1 MPLSSPR
8 CGGFFISRP
17 ASDSLRCGEEL
28 SSVSRFGSEESVADF
43 ICAVF
48 SFGLAVWIFFRAADL
63 ERRKFFLAG
72 VHESALIF
80 AKSEACMFAFRRES
94 RWKSG
99 LCLIH
104 FLQIL
109 A

>member
-1 MPLSSPR
+1 MFFNSPLHF
-8 CGGFFISRP
+8 GAIQEVALIFI
-17 ASDSLRCGEEL
+17 
-28 SSVSRFGSEESVADF
+28 
-43 ICAVF
+43 
-48 SFGLAVWIFFRAADL
+48 FRAADL
-63 ERRKFFLAG
+63 ERRKFFLAS

-80 AKSEACMFAFRRES
+80 AKSESCMFAFRRES

>member
-1 MPLSSPR
+1 MRRVLVR
-8 CGGFFISRP
+8 IGG
-17 ASDSLRCGEEL
+17 
-28 SSVSRFGSEESVADF
+28 V
-43 ICAVF
+43 
-48 SFGLAVWIFFRAADL
+48 IFFRAADL

-104 FLQIL
+104 FFTNSGVNFLKHLFGIFPKKSREPKSLRDICRKIL
-109 A
+109 LKTKKIC